1 MIRALFKDKRGS
13 AAIIFSVALVP
24 MVAMIG
30 AATELG
36 GISAD
41 KTRLQSAADS
51 AALGAAGQ
59 IASMASSSSI
69 QQQAS
74 GAVASFVP
82 NATISEFHMCTSTSA
97 DCSTSD
103 RGTLSPGQVYTKAQ
117 YVRPLVFGGFL
128 RLVGGSTT
136 TTITATSVAMQ
147 AFSATQAT
155 FTPLG
160 AKGWYFKVISLWVHR
175 PGASTDTRL
184 ASYVYQPQYLYQNG
198 TVNLPNGTTVSDG
211 GKGTTTSYDA
221 NGNIVPSGTAVSLGS
236 YDNAYLIEQV
246 SFSPCPPGQSNLN
259 SKDPVSCGANG
270 KAGAAYV
277 PPTSGSPPTV
287 STGTSCSST
296 STASHNSNAF
306 DLITSTA
313 DAATACFLYIGGK
326 QLTPNVKPSVFTILP
341 CSGSGSNSAGI
352 YAWEDGGGWAT
363 QDFFFTVST
372 SCQSG
377 AGGNAA
383 AISRLTN

>member
-1 MIRALFKDKRGS
+1 MLRALLKDKRGS
-13 AAIIFSVALVP
+13 AAIIFSIALVP

-30 AATELG
+30 AAMELG

-41 KTRLQSAADS
+41 KTHLQSAADS

-59 IASMASSSSI
+59 IASGTNSSSI

-74 GAVASFVP
+74 GAIAAFVP
-82 NATISEFHMCTSTSA
+82 NATISEFHVCTLTSA

-103 RGTLSPGQVYTKAQ
+103 RGTLSPGQVYTKAR

-128 RLVGGSTT
+128 QLVGSSKTT
-136 TTITATSVAMQ
+136 TLTATSVAMQ
-147 AFSATQAT
+147 AYSATQAT

-175 PGASTDTRL
+175 PGASSDTRL
-184 ASYVYQPQYLYQNG
+184 ASYVYQPVYLYQNG
-198 TVNLPNGTTVSDG
+198 SVTLPNGTTVSDG

-221 NGNIVPSGTAVSLGS
+221 NGNIVPAGTAVSLGS

-246 SFSPCPPGQSNLN
+246 DFSPCPPGQTNLS
-259 SKDPVSCGANG
+259 SKDPVVCGANG

-277 PPTSGSPPTV
+277 PPTTGGPPTV

-296 STASHNSNAF
+296 STSSNNANAF

-313 DAATACFLYIGGK
+313 DASTACFLYIGGK

-341 CSGSGSNSAGI
+341 CSGSGSNSAGV

-363 QDFFFTVST
+363 QDFFFTVTT
-372 SCQSG
+372 SCVAG
-377 AGGNAA
+377 TGGNTA